1 MGTLLTTSTM
11 IKLLLGSALLAL
23 SAAEADPQL
32 LYGAGLPYAAAAPLP
47 YVGATVGA
55 VAHVPVVKSDVVT
68 PAEVEHEV
76 TAHPVAVAVGYHGYP
91 HVGYYGKRSAD
102 AEPEADAYYGY
113 YGYGYRGYRGYYGS
127 PYGYRYGYY
136 GKRSADAEPAV
147 LAGASRV
154 VSAPTPLIHNPPVLP
169 AVTYAAHPLAYAG
182 YAAHPL
188 GYAGLTYPGLPVLAP
203 AAAAAEEAVVAERR
217 KREADPQVLAYG
229 LGLGLPYAAAPAV
242 LAPVGAVA
250 HAPVVKSVV
259 DTPAEVAHEVTAH
272 AVPVA
277 VGYHGLGYYGKRSAD
292 ADPAILAGS
301 TRVFTAPTPLIHNP
315 PVRPVLAAPA

>member
-11 IKLLLGSALLAL
+11 IKLLLASTLLAL
-23 SAAEADPQL
+23 TAAEADPQL
-32 LYGAGLPYAAAAPLP
+32 LYGAAPLP

-76 TAHPVAVAVGYHGYP
+76 TAHPVAVGYYGHP
-91 HVGYYGKRSAD
+91 HFGYYGKRSAD
-102 AEPEADAYYGY
+102 AEPEADADAYYGY
-113 YGYGYRGYRGYYGS
+113 YGYGYRGYRGYYGH
-127 PYGYRYGYY
+127 PYGYGYRYY

-169 AVTYAAHPLAYAG
+169 HVAYAAHPLAYAG

-188 GYAGLTYPGLPVLAP
+188 AYHGLPVLAAP
-203 AAAAAEEAVVAERR
+203 AAAEEAVVAERK
-217 KREADPQVLAYG
+217 KREADPQVVLNGAV
-229 LGLGLPYAAAPAV
+229 LPYAAP
-242 LAPVGAVA
+242 LASFATVGAVA

-259 DTPAEVAHEVTAH
+259 ESP
-272 AVPVA
+272 
-277 VGYHGLGYYGKRSAD
+277 
-292 ADPAILAGS
+292 
-301 TRVFTAPTPLIHNP
+301 
-315 PVRPVLAAPA
+315 